1 MSARPVPRH
10 GVMSIDAYVPGKSAA
25 PAGVKVHKLSSNE
38 TPLGPSPKA
47 VEAASTAMGKLAYY
61 PDGSTTRLRD
71 AIAHKFGLDPARI
84 VCGNGSDELLSL
96 LTLSYVGPGDEGV
109 FCEHGFLVYRIA
121 ILAAGGTP
129 VVAKE
134 RELTA
139 DVDAIL
145 AAVTPRTK
153 IVYLANPNNPT
164 GTYISFE
171 EVKRLHSGLP
181 PHVLLV
187 LDAAYAEYVRRNDYA
202 AGLELVMTSENV
214 VMTRTFSKIHGLAQ
228 LRLGWMFAPAH
239 VVDAVNR
246 IRPAVQRQRRGD
258 RGRHRRDRRRRT
270 RGGIGDAQRH
280 LARYPHPRAR
290 GDRPRRDAE
299 RGEFPARPFPAGG
312 RADGACGGRIPDLAR
327 HDPAADGRLRPAA
340 RAAPHHRHGGGQPSR
355 RGEPEGI
362 HGGEGENRC
371 LTASARLSTDR
382 SSIASR

>member
-246 IRPAVQRQRRGD
+246 VRPPFNVNGAAIEAGIAAINDDAHVAASVTHNDIWVDILTRELGEIGLAVTPSVANFLLVHFPKEA
-258 RGRHRRDRRRRT
+258 GRTAH
-270 RGGIGDAQRH
+270 
-280 LARYPHPRAR
+280 
-290 GDRPRRDAE
+290 
-299 RGEFPARPFPAGG
+299 
-312 RADGACGGRIPDLAR
+312 
-327 HDPAADGRLRPAA
+327 AADEFLTSRGMILRRMDAYGLPHALRLTIGTEEANRLVVASLKEFMAA
-340 RAAPHHRHGGGQPSR
+340 KAK
-355 RGEPEGI
+355 
-362 HGGEGENRC
+362 
-371 LTASARLSTDR
+371 TD
-382 SSIASR
+382 A